1 MGVDGASQS
10 DQNGLMDKFGTK
22 LRERAAALGVSNA
35 EVARRLGLT
44 ERRYAHYVS
53 GDREPD
59 LTTLVR
65 IAEVLQTSP
74 DWLLGVI
81 GTDGA
86 PIPRKLLLDR
96 LAASAEQLSDQ
107 DVERF
112 IFQMEAV
119 AAFGKGR

>member
-1 MGVDGASQS
+1 M
-10 DQNGLMDKFGTK
+10 NLFGMK

-35 EVARRLGLT
+35 EVARRAELT

-65 IAEVLQTSP
+65 IAEVLQTTP
-74 DWLLGVI
+74 DVLLGVS
-81 GTDGA
+81 GTDA
-86 PIPRKLLLDR
+86 TQSPRKLLLDR
-96 LAASAEQLSDQ
+96 LVASAEQLSDQ

-119 AAFGKGR
+119 AAFGQRT

>member
-35 EVARRLGLT
+35 EVARRSGLT

-59 LTTLVR
+59 LATLVKV
-65 IAEVLQTSP
+65 AEVLQTTP
-74 DWLLGVI
+74 DRLLGV
-81 GTDGA
+81 DGA
-86 PIPRKLLLDR
+86 AEAPGPRKLLMDR
-96 LAASAEQLSDQ
+96 LVASAEQLSDQ

-119 AAFGKGR
+119 AAFGSKS

>member
-1 MGVDGASQS
+1 MGVDGASQA

-35 EVARRLGLT
+35 EVARRSGLT

-65 IAEVLQTSP
+65 IAEVLRTTP
-74 DWLLGVI
+74 DVLLGVG

-86 PIPRKLLLDR
+86 QEPRKLLLDR
-96 LAASAEQLSDQ
+96 LVASAEQLPDQ

-119 AAFGKGR
+119 AAFGQRT

>member
-1 MGVDGASQS
+1 MGVDDASQS
-10 DQNGLMDKFGTK
+10 AQNGLMDKFGTK

-35 EVARRLGLT
+35 EVARRSGLT

-59 LTTLVR
+59 LATLVKV
-65 IAEVLQTSP
+65 AEVLQTSP
-74 DWLLGVI
+74 DWLLGV
-81 GTDGA
+81 GTAEGA
-86 PIPRKLLLDR
+86 PAPRKLLLDR

-119 AAFGKGR
+119 AAFGQRT